1 MQRSLII
8 CYNINMKKEQIIKL
22 LQQKKQTLAK
32 EYGIKSLGLFGS
44 YSKGKQNKN
53 SDIDILIEFNK
64 SISLLQYLKLS
75 NALSEKTGKKID
87 LVMKSA
93 LKKNIGKEILK
104 EVIYI

>member
-1 MQRSLII
+1 MQ
-8 CYNINMKKEQIIKL
+8 KEQIIKL
-22 LQQKKQTLAK
+22 LQQKKQILSK
-32 EYGIKSLGLFGS
+32 EYGIKTLGLFGS
-44 YSKGKQNKN
+44 YSKNKQNKN

-75 NALSEKTGKKID
+75 NILSEYTGKKID

-93 LKKNIGKEILK
+93 MKKNIGKEILK